1 MSAGAEGR
9 TMSVGGDGGSVGAG
23 RRGAREEILAATRRS
38 IGATQSD
45 APRRRIVAERLAQR
59 PKGVVPALGQVEGEA
74 RIALFKEKVLGAAAS
89 FARVGSIH
97 EVAGEIA
104 RHLRQSNL
112 PATLRRGSDKRFAA
126 IDFHG
131 TAIEVRE
138 GPSDGHDLNG
148 LVFAFAGVAETG
160 TLALLS
166 GPANPTTLNFLPDNA
181 IALVA
186 AGDVVGDLES
196 LWAKLRAAHPDGPS
210 RVVNL
215 VTGPSRSADIE
226 QTLLLGAHGPRSLH
240 VIVIG

>member
-1 MSAGAEGR
+1 MSA
-9 TMSVGGDGGSVGAG
+9 
-23 RRGAREEILAATRRS
+23 RGQILGTIRHS
-38 IGATQSD
+38 LGVKGNE
-45 APRRRIVAERLAQR
+45 APRARVVANRIAEHPA
-59 PKGVVPALGQVEGEA
+59 GVVPALGRVEGEA
-74 RIALFKEKVLGAAAS
+74 RLALFREKVLASAAS

-131 TAIEVRE
+131 TAIDVSE
-138 GPSDGHDLNG
+138 GASDGHDLNG

-196 LWAKLRAAHPDGPS
+196 LWAKLRAAHPEGPS